1 MTADTAAAA
10 ALAAGFSES
19 VIASGLRKPT
29 AMAFAPDGRLFVC
42 EQDGTL
48 RVIKNGVLLSTPFVS
63 LTVNSLGE
71 RGLLGVT
78 FDRDFRSNGFV
89 YVYYTATTPTI
100 HNRVSR
106 FTAAG
111 DVAQAGSELVLMD
124 LEPLSATN
132 HNGGA
137 IHFGNDGKLY
147 VAVGENAVPA
157 NSQTL
162 ANRLGKILRI
172 NADGSI
178 PADNPFYNQ
187 ASGVNRSIWAMG
199 LRNPFTFAIEP
210 LSGTMHINDVGQNT
224 WEEINLGI
232 AGANYGWPA
241 TEGPT
246 SDPAYRSPL
255 FAYTHTQLSGCAIAG
270 GAFQSLLSVRF
281 PARYW
286 GAYFFADLCGGWIRA
301 RHTDGSISQLAS
313 GISQPVDLAFAGDD
327 SLYYLARGG
336 GSTSGVVYRI
346 AHVGTPAVTLTANG
360 STAAV
365 SISSSAPLNLA
376 LAFDAGSEPLS
387 SAGLYVG
394 VIAPFGTYW
403 LDPAAGF
410 VTSFT
415 PLYEGP
421 LPSFGPSP
429 LVQLPS
435 ASVLPPGAYWWVVF
449 VDRDG
454 NGAIDVDISAIVLTV
469 ITEP

>member
-1 MTADTAAAA
+1 MIIAVRRLGGLLCVA
-10 ALAAGFSES
+10 ALMCITGGTAVAATLASGFSETL
-19 VIASGLRKPT
+19 IAGGLRRPT
-29 AMAFAPDGRLFVC
+29 AMALAPDGRLFVC
-42 EQDGTL
+42 EQDGAL
-48 RVIKNGVLLSTPFVS
+48 RVIDNGVLLAAPFVS
-63 LTVNSLGE
+63 LTVNSVGE
-71 RGLLGVT
+71 RGLLGVA
-78 FDRDFRSNGFV
+78 FDPNFHSNRFV
-89 YVYYTATTPTI
+89 YVYYTATTPNI

-111 DVAQAGSELVLMD
+111 DVAQAGTEMILMD
-124 LEPLSATN
+124 LEPLGATN

-147 VAVGENAVPA
+147 IAVGENAVGS

-187 ASGVNRSIWAMG
+187 ASGVNRSIWALG
-199 LRNPFTFAIEP
+199 LRNPFTFAVEP
-210 LSGTMHINDVGQNT
+210 LSGSLHINDVGQNT
-224 WEEINLGI
+224 WEEINLGV

-246 SDPAYRSPL
+246 SNPAYRSPL
-255 FAYTHTQLSGCAIAG
+255 FAYTHAALSGCAISG
-270 GAFQSLLSVRF
+270 GAFHNMLSVRL
-281 PARYW
+281 PMRYW

-301 RHTDGSISQLAS
+301 RHTDGTISQLAA
-313 GISQPVDLAFAGDD
+313 GISQPVDLAVASDD

-336 GSTSGVVYRI
+336 GATTGVVYRI
-346 AHVGTPAVTLTANG
+346 AYGVTPSVTLTANG

-365 SISSSAPLNLA
+365 TVSSSAPLILQM
-376 LAFDAGSEPLS
+376 AFDAGSDTLT

-410 VTSFT
+410 ATSFT
-415 PLYEGP
+415 P
-421 LPSFGPSP
+421 
-429 LVQLPS
+429 
-435 ASVLPPGAYWWVVF
+435 AYTGQIGRAHV
-449 VDRDG
+449 
-454 NGAIDVDISAIVLTV
+454 
-469 ITEP
+469 